1 MLDQLYPLAQ
11 FLSLPTIKACHLE
24 KILQILRQSE
34 NGGMNSPLLD
44 SEVSVDKELQ
54 CCEHFWLTPKIPI
67 LVEALNSIGKRAWN
81 SKLTTQRGNQPLR
94 INNKPVKKI
103 LDSPVTPSLP
113 KNWYHEEWYNHLDLY
128 QKTNLRAAKIKALP
142 NIVSVPAC
150 LCLISCPNLI
160 S

>member
-1 MLDQLYPLAQ
+1 MLE
-11 FLSLPTIKACHLE
+11 SLGNC
-24 KILQILRQSE
+24 
-34 NGGMNSPLLD
+34 GMNHPLLD
-44 SEVSVDKELQ
+44 SEDLVDKELQ
-54 CCEHFWLTPKIPI
+54 HCEHFWLTPKIPI
-67 LVEALNSIGKRAWN
+67 LFEALNSIGKKAWN
-81 SKLTTQRGNQPLR
+81 SKLTTKRGNQPLR

-103 LDSPVTPSLP
+103 LDSPVTPSLS

-142 NIVSVPAC
+142 NIVIVPAC